1 MEVCLERWR
10 QYAPNLN
17 GRNVIAKYAFSPL
30 DVERKLI
37 NMRGGD
43 HCVGRAS
50 LDQMLEN
57 RPFPGLKP
65 YRTPVEGLYLCGSGS
80 HPFGNITGAPG
91 YNAAKVICEDLKLKT
106 WWNPSDLRELWSKLR

>member
-10 QYAPNLN
+10 EYAPNLDKDN
-17 GRNVIAKYAFSPL
+17 IIATYIFTPL

-37 NMRGGD
+37 NMREGD
-43 HCVGRAS
+43 HCIGMAS
-50 LDQMLEN
+50 QDQMLEN

-65 YRTPVEGLYLCGSGS
+65 YRTPIEGLYLCGSGT

-91 YNAAKVICEDLKLKT
+91 YNAAKVICEDLKIEI
-106 WWNPSDLRELWSKLR
+106 WWNPQDPRALWSRIR